1 MEDLV
6 QMGMSPD
13 LMEAMEGVKAGTK
26 LTITLDVTVSE
37 ISEDR
42 FVGTIDEGGVDPDID
57 IKGEAMEE
65 SDDFEPEEPDTEEVE
80 EEEDF
85 EDEEEY

>member
-1 MEDLV
+1 MEDLL
-6 QMGMSPD
+6 QLGMSPD

-42 FVGTIDEGGVDPDID
+42 FVGTVDEGGIDPEIS
-57 IKGEAMEE
+57 IKGEVMEDE
-65 SDDFEPEEPDTEEVE
+65 FEPEEPDTEDEVE
-80 EEEDF
+80 EEDEY
-85 EDEEEY
+85 EDEI